1 MTLFKYVAI
10 SHNGMKIRGNVEAEN
25 IREARHILYQRKISI
40 LRIKVRRATD
50 NSMVMSFFKTAN
62 SADLVLLTRQM
73 SILVS
78 SDIPLDETLKIIE
91 KQSKKRYVSTVIHD
105 VRKKVVEGYS
115 LSDSLSYFPRVFN
128 VLYRSMIAAGEL
140 SGHLGLVLSQ
150 LAEHIE
156 QTQRLQRK
164 IVQALIYPAILIFI
178 SAGVII
184 ILLSIVIPNIIE
196 SFSFDNQELP
206 LSTRTIM
213 NISYYLK
220 NNMLLIVIIAVALWI
235 GLRRALKIK
244 AVSYLFEC
252 YYLKIPVLGKAISR
266 VNISRYLK
274 TLTVLT
280 SNGISLIPAMKI
292 SNQVITNYFIKEKL
306 VNSTKLVG
314 EGNSLSSSLSLSRVF
329 SPMILHIISSGEC
342 SGKLDVM
349 LKKVTSIQEE
359 ELVTQINIFIT
370 LLEPIVMIIMAAFIF
385 IIVLAVFEPILQ
397 ISSLTI

>member
-1 MTLFKYVAI
+1 
-10 SHNGMKIRGNVEAEN
+10 
-25 IREARHILYQRKISI
+25 
-40 LRIKVRRATD
+40 
-50 NSMVMSFFKTAN
+50 
-62 SADLVLLTRQM
+62 M

-115 LSDSLSYFPRVFN
+115 LSDSLSYFHRVFN

-140 SGHLGLVLSQ
+140 SGHLGLVLLQ

-184 ILLSIVIPNIIE
+184 ILLSVVIPNIIE

-206 LSTRTIM
+206 LSTRAIM

-306 VNSTKLVG
+306 VN
-314 EGNSLSSSLSLSRVF
+314 
-329 SPMILHIISSGEC
+329 
-342 SGKLDVM
+342 
-349 LKKVTSIQEE
+349 
-359 ELVTQINIFIT
+359 
-370 LLEPIVMIIMAAFIF
+370 
-385 IIVLAVFEPILQ
+385 
-397 ISSLTI
+397 

>member
-50 NSMVMSFFKTAN
+50 NSMVMSFFKTVN

-184 ILLSIVIPNIIE
+184 ILLSVVIPNIIE

-206 LSTRTIM
+206 LSTRAIM

-370 LLEPIVMIIMAAFIF
+370 LLEPIVMIIMAVFIF

>member
-10 SHNGMKIRGNVEAEN
+10 SDNGMKVKGNIEAEN
-25 IREARHILYQRKISI
+25 IRAARHILYQRKINI
-40 LRIKVRRATD
+40 LSIKVRRVTH
-50 NSMVMSFFKTAN
+50 NSMVINYFKTVT

-73 SILVS
+73 STLVS

-140 SGHLGLVLSQ
+140 SGHLGVVLLQ

-164 IVQALIYPAILIFI
+164 IIQALIYPAMLIFI

-184 ILLSIVIPNIIE
+184 ILLSVVIPNIIA
-196 SFSFDNQELP
+196 SFSFDNQVLP
-206 LSTRTIM
+206 LSTRAIM
-213 NISYYLK
+213 SISYCLK
-220 NNMLLIVIIAVALWI
+220 NNMLLIVIMAVALWV
-235 GLRRALKIK
+235 GLNRVLKIK
-244 AVSYLFEC
+244 SIRYLFEC
-252 YYLKIPVLGKAISR
+252 YYLKVPVLGKAISR

-274 TLTVLT
+274 TLTVLI

-292 SNQVITNYFIKEKL
+292 SNQVITNYRIKEEL
-306 VNSTKLVG
+306 INSTKLVS
-314 EGNSLSSSLSLSRVF
+314 EGNSLSSSLSISRIF

-349 LKKVTSIQEE
+349 LKKVTAIQEE
-359 ELVTQINIFIT
+359 EFVTQINIFIT

>member
-1 MTLFKYVAI
+1 
-10 SHNGMKIRGNVEAEN
+10 MKIRGNVEAEN

-40 LRIKVRRATD
+40 LSIKVRRATD
-50 NSMVMSFFKTAN
+50 NSMVMSFFKTVN

-184 ILLSIVIPNIIE
+184 ILLSVVIPNIIE

-206 LSTRTIM
+206 LSTRAIM

-370 LLEPIVMIIMAAFIF
+370 LLEPIVMIIMAVFIF

>member
-1 MTLFKYVAI
+1 MTLFKYIAI

-40 LRIKVRRATD
+40 LSIKVRRATD
-50 NSMVMSFFKTAN
+50 NSMVMSFFKTVN

-184 ILLSIVIPNIIE
+184 ILLSVVIPNIIE

-206 LSTRTIM
+206 LSTRAIM

-370 LLEPIVMIIMAAFIF
+370 LLEPIVMIIMAVFIF

>member
-1 MTLFKYVAI
+1 MTLFKYIAI

-40 LRIKVRRATD
+40 LSIKVRRATD
-50 NSMVMSFFKTAN
+50 NSMVMSFFKTVN

-140 SGHLGLVLSQ
+140 SGHLGLVLLQ

-184 ILLSIVIPNIIE
+184 ILLSVVIPNIIE

-206 LSTRTIM
+206 LSTRAIM

-314 EGNSLSSSLSLSRVF
+314 EGNSLSSSLSVSRVF

-349 LKKVTSIQEE
+349 LKKVTSLQEE

-370 LLEPIVMIIMAAFIF
+370 LLEPIVMIIMAVFIF

>member
-1 MTLFKYVAI
+1 
-10 SHNGMKIRGNVEAEN
+10 MKIRGNVEAEN

>member
-1 MTLFKYVAI
+1 
-10 SHNGMKIRGNVEAEN
+10 MKIRGNVEAEN
-25 IREARHILYQRKISI
+25 IREARYILYQRKISI
-40 LRIKVRRATD
+40 LSIKVRRATD
-50 NSMVMSFFKTAN
+50 NSMVMSFFKTVN

-184 ILLSIVIPNIIE
+184 ILLSVVIPNIIE

-206 LSTRTIM
+206 LSTRAIM

-370 LLEPIVMIIMAAFIF
+370 LLEPIVMIIMAVFIF

>member
-1 MTLFKYVAI
+1 MTLFKYIAI

-40 LRIKVRRATD
+40 LSIKVRRATD
-50 NSMVMSFFKTAN
+50 NSMVMSFFKTVN

-140 SGHLGLVLSQ
+140 SGHLGLVLLQ

-184 ILLSIVIPNIIE
+184 ILLSVVIPNIIE

-206 LSTRTIM
+206 LSTRAIM

-370 LLEPIVMIIMAAFIF
+370 LLEPIVMIIMAVFIF

>member
-1 MTLFKYVAI
+1 MTLFKYIAI

-40 LRIKVRRATD
+40 LSIKVRRATD
-50 NSMVMSFFKTAN
+50 NSMVMSFFKTVN

-184 ILLSIVIPNIIE
+184 ILLSVVIPNIIE

-206 LSTRTIM
+206 LSTRAIM

-280 SNGISLIPAMKI
+280 SNCISLIPAMKI

-370 LLEPIVMIIMAAFIF
+370 LLEPIVMIIMAVFIF

>member
-25 IREARHILYQRKISI
+25 IREARYILYQRKISI
-40 LRIKVRRATD
+40 LSIKVRRATD
-50 NSMVMSFFKTAN
+50 NSMVMSFFKTVN

-184 ILLSIVIPNIIE
+184 ILLSVVIPNIIE

-206 LSTRTIM
+206 LSTRAIM

-370 LLEPIVMIIMAAFIF
+370 LLEPIVMIIMAVFIF